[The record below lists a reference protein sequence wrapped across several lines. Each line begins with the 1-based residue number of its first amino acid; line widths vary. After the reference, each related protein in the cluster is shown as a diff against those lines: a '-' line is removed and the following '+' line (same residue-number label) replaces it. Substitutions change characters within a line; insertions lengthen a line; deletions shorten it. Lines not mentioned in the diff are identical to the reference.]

1 MNDDRFARY
10 GAATGILA
18 VLLIVGSFVG
28 LILPNA
34 PDLDASGPDWAAY
47 FTDHQSRIQVGVI
60 LLGVG
65 LFFFIWFL
73 GSLRSA
79 LARAEGGQ
87 GRLASVAYAGG
98 IVGVVTL
105 MIAAS
110 AGAVA
115 ALRPADLDPNTT
127 RAFNDLGVVAG
138 GPGAAGLTALFAA
151 TAIVGYR
158 HRALPAPV
166 AGLSALAA
174 ITQPLG
180 YGVAVTDGG
189 AFAADGVLGGFIPI
203 ITFVIAMLALSYALI
218 REPGGYAAASPLGP
232 TTGVTDQPRKGP
244 S

>member
-10 GAATGILA
+10 GAVSGILA
-18 VLLIVGSFVG
+18 VVLVVGSFVG
-28 LILPNA
+28 FILPNA
-34 PDLDASGPDWAAY
+34 PDLNAPGIDWAAY

-60 LLGVG
+60 VLGVG
-65 LFFFIWFL
+65 LFFFTWFL

-79 LARAEGGQ
+79 LARGEGGD
-87 GRLASVAYAGG
+87 GRLASVAFAGG
-98 IVGVVTL
+98 ILGIVTL
-105 MIAAS
+105 LIAAS

-115 ALRPADLDPNTT
+115 ALRPEDLDPNTT

-138 GPGAAGLTALFAA
+138 GPGAAGFTAFFAA

-158 HRALPAPV
+158 HKAVPAPV

-180 YGVAVTDGG
+180 YGVAVTDTG

-203 ITFVIAMLALSYALI
+203 ITFVIAMVALSYALI
-218 REPGGYAAASPLGP
+218 REPHGYAASAS
-232 TTGVTDQPRKGP
+232 TTTR
-244 S
+244 